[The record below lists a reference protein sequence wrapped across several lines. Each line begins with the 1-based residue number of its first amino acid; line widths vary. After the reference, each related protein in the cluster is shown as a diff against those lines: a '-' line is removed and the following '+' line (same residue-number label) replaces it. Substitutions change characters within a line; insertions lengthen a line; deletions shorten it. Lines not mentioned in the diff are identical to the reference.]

1 VRRTRW
7 GLAALTLLLG
17 ASAGAAWLVAGPDAE
32 DRDSATARYATAVVE
47 RRDVGSTVLATG
59 VIRPEVGAEVRVG
72 SRVSGV
78 LRELH
83 VTVGDAVAEGQLL
96 AVLDTAELQAR
107 RDQVA
112 AALES
117 ARTELEFARLTWE
130 RGRQLLD
137 GAAITLAEYEVMER
151 AYRTADARARETGS
165 GLAGA
170 EIQLAYTRIRAPI
183 AGVVAEVA
191 TQVGET
197 VAASLA
203 SPTFLTIVDL
213 DRLEVRAYV
222 DETDIG
228 RIRPGQ
234 GVSFVVDT
242 YPDTTF
248 AGTVSAIL
256 PKAEVIDNVVN
267 YLTLVDIHAPAG
279 RILRPEMTTRVTI
292 TVEGRTGVLA
302 IPNGAIRRDQDG
314 VFAYRLEAAGP
325 TRTAIATG
333 FRGRDHTEI
342 TAGLDE
348 GDRVLVGPPPGGAS
362 PSTNGTDR

>member
-1 VRRTRW
+1 MRGTRW
-7 GLAALTLLLG
+7 GLAALLLLG
-17 ASAGAAWLVAGPDAE
+17 GSAGAAWLMAGPDADE
-32 DRDSATARYATAVVE
+32 RGEAAARPVTAPVE

-78 LRELH
+78 LRELN
-83 VTVGDAVAEGQLL
+83 VTVGDRVAAGQLL

-107 RDQVA
+107 RDQA
-112 AALES
+112 AAARES

-137 GAAITLAEYEVMER
+137 GGALNQAEYEAMER
-151 AYRTADARARETGS
+151 AYRTAEARERETAS
-165 GLAGA
+165 ALAGA
-170 EIQLAYTRIRAPI
+170 DIQLAYTRISAPI
-183 AGVVAEVA
+183 AGVVAEVS

-203 SPTFLTIVDL
+203 APTFLTIVDL

-222 DETDIG
+222 DETDVG

-234 GVSFVVDT
+234 RVAFVVDT
-242 YPDTTF
+242 YPDTSF
-248 AGTVSAIL
+248 AGTVTAIQ

-267 YLTLVDIHAPAG
+267 YVALVDIHAPAG

-302 IPNGAIRRDQDG
+302 IPNGAIHRDRDG
-314 VFAYRLEAAGP
+314 VYAYRMEAAGP
-325 TRTAIATG
+325 TRTPIVTG
-333 FRGRDHTEI
+333 FRGLDHTEV
-342 TAGLDE
+342 TEGLDE
-348 GDRVLVGPPPGGAS
+348 GDQVLVGPLPGAS
-362 PSTNGTDR
+362 PPTRGTDR

>member
-1 VRRTRW
+1 
-7 GLAALTLLLG
+7 
-17 ASAGAAWLVAGPDAE
+17 
-32 DRDSATARYATAVVE
+32 
-47 RRDVGSTVLATG
+47 
-59 VIRPEVGAEVRVG
+59 
-72 SRVSGV
+72 VSGV

-234 GVSFVVDT
+234 GVSFVVD
-242 YPDTTF
+242 
-248 AGTVSAIL
+248 
-256 PKAEVIDNVVN
+256 
-267 YLTLVDIHAPAG
+267 
-279 RILRPEMTTRVTI
+279 
-292 TVEGRTGVLA
+292 VLA

-348 GDRVLVGPPPGGAS
+348 GDRELVGPPPGGAS